1 MTADGWI
8 MHTAEVWVEHI
19 RTLPVARAVLCTTD
33 VPRSNSKHS
42 YLAGLSITLGKRIS
56 SGKSSQEKCNDI
68 GLHCSGREGSFGV
81 TKIADCSTLGKGL
94 FRTEPNVLKCSSEK
108 KGIKKKSHVFICLLS
123 S

>member
-1 MTADGWI
+1 MVALSIGGALGYILTPLIITHRYTSNDITRGVGPRTADGWI
-8 MHTAEVWVEHI
+8 MQAAEVWVKQI

-42 YLAGLSITLGKRIS
+42 YLAGLSVTLGKRIS

-81 TKIADCSTLGKGL
+81 TK
-94 FRTEPNVLKCSSEK
+94 
-108 KGIKKKSHVFICLLS
+108 
-123 S
+123 